1 MNKNRPV
8 SPSHK
13 VLCFAIP
20 SLQAGGMERVMSEI
34 SLHISAKKEVKLH
47 LILYGIDR
55 GIFYEAVTNEILDDE
70 QTLAS
75 YFDIICR
82 FTKREFKESL
92 KFLTLDSFIFFF
104 YTHTSQYH
112 LVLKCDNEDIDTSKL
127 EEVSETIIESF
138 LKKHEEDLKAFNGE
152 ISHFK
157 SFSKDIMHILD
168 SKFESLFA

>member
-1 MNKNRPV
+1 MIQE
-8 SPSHK
+8 
-13 VLCFAIP
+13 LMIID
-20 SLQAGGMERVMSEI
+20 QAGI
-34 SLHISAKKEVKLH
+34 ALFYHNFIDDDSLE
-47 LILYGIDR
+47 
-55 GIFYEAVTNEILDDE
+55 DE

-92 KFLTLDSFIFFF
+92 KFLALDSFIFFF
-104 YTHTSQYH
+104 YTHKSQYH
-112 LVLKCDNEDIDTSKL
+112 LVLKCVNEEIDKSKL

-138 LKKHEEDLKAFNGE
+138 LKKHEEDLKDFNGE

-168 SKFESLFA
+168 SKFESLYA